1 MNEGHQLA
9 NALLTVIFA
18 AAMFV
23 VGHLYIE
30 TRSTGVRTIPSA
42 HAFVPWTTPCKTL
55 LGSRDVRTRI
65 NRSVWSSAMPEM
77 PSPSNHSERCLN
89 TFRLRVLDAEMHELR
104 PRLWRASAHRP
115 RDVRCPTGGWTGQ
128 RASFA

>member
-1 MNEGHQLA
+1 MNEVHQLA

-104 PRLWRASAHRP
+104 PRL
-115 RDVRCPTGGWTGQ
+115 
-128 RASFA
+128 